1 MIFINNSADY
11 SDASIGTVEVP
22 FYDADATAIM
32 AKFTKQIAKKQQYA
46 FARLIDKLKTANLMD
61 SIQVLVIPLFGAN
74 GAEASKDVMR
84 DVSSSYDSATTP
96 YFKLGKYG
104 MYVDADEIT
113 TDVKTKCFINTGY
126 NGANGTTLCSL
137 SFQKMKHSLPIVT
150 SGVFFNSAGKTT
162 GGTSLINVDGFP
174 MDDMVIGK
182 NVAIA
187 AASAGRVT
195 ADTTCY
201 CMLNGTYYQRAYTE
215 TQKEQEGYLNPGQ
228 LGLNIYV
235 NGDIITESFRN
246 NCGMTSLVILFKK
259 MLTQDEATLVNNAL
273 SRFGSSFYEGDIA
286 DQSEIYPL

>member
-32 AKFTKQIAKKQQYA
+32 AKFTKQIDIKQQYA
-46 FARLIDKLKTANLMD
+46 FARLIDKLKTANLMG
-61 SIQVLVIPLFGAN
+61 SIQSLVIPLFGAN
-74 GAEASKDVMR
+74 GAEASKDVIR
-84 DVSSSYDSATTP
+84 DVSSSYNASTMP

-104 MYVDADEIT
+104 MYLDASEIT
-113 TDVKTKCFINTGY
+113 TDVKEKCILATGY
-126 NGANGTTLCSL
+126 SGTNGATLCSL

-150 SGVFFNSAGKTT
+150 SSAFFNSASKTT
-162 GGTSLINVDGFP
+162 GGTALINVDGFP

-187 AASAGRVT
+187 AASTPRVT

-201 CMLNGTYYQRAYTE
+201 CMLNGTYYQRAYTDS
-215 TQKEQEGYLNPGQ
+215 QKEQGGYLAANNM
-228 LGLNIYV
+228 GLNIFSS
-235 NGDIITESFRN
+235 GDLTNETFRN

-259 MLTQDEATLVNNAL
+259 MLTQDEATLVSNAL
-273 SRFGSSFYEGDIA
+273 SRFGSSFYENDIA
-286 DQSEIYPL
+286 DQSEIYPF